1 MLTDERIQLRATP
14 EAWEKLSLAIRLSPG
29 EVGGLASVRPD
40 GADWVMTAVHLID
53 QQATDVTNEL
63 DPAAVSQFLMDY
75 LTSGNDPSEL
85 RLWWHSHAHEMV
97 FWSSED
103 QRTID
108 GFGGEMLITLVG
120 NHAGRFLARLDRFEP
135 ARETVGWVDFVA
147 PGEPPSL
154 HGPAADRVRAELAER
169 VEIVPRRTN
178 KPWTDGDD
186 PPRMRIWRR

>member
-1 MLTDERIQLRATP
+1 MLTDERIQLRATL
-14 EAWEKLSLAIRLSPG
+14 EAWENLSLAIRLSPG
-29 EVGGLASVRPD
+29 EVGGLASVQPA
-40 GADWVMTAVHLID
+40 GTDWVMTAVPLID

-63 DPAAVSQFLMDY
+63 DPAAVSQFLIDY
-75 LTSGNDPSEL
+75 LRDGRDPGEL
-85 RLWWHSHAHEMV
+85 RLWWHSHAQETV
-97 FWSSED
+97 FWSAED
-103 QRTID
+103 QHTID

-120 NHAGRFLARLDRFEP
+120 NHAGQFLARLDRFEP
-135 ARETVGWVDFVA
+135 ARQTVGWVDFVA

-154 HGPAADRVRAELAER
+154 AGPAADRVRTELAEH